1 MASGIA
7 VEVDASKVL
16 AVVNSAEGLEAALA
30 ERAAE
35 LAAKANSMG
44 AGFETEQT
52 VRWATGEHVGGTS
65 PEYGSD
71 VKRGSKGPVGIVMP
85 RNYAAML
92 DNHENNT
99 LLKAKG

>member
-1 MASGIA
+1 MARGIIVEIDAEKAIRA
-7 VEVDASKVL
+7 VNASDGIE
-16 AVVNSAEGLEAALA
+16 SALA
-30 ERAAE
+30 EKAAE
-35 LAAKANSMG
+35 IAAAANALG

-71 VKRGSKGPVGIVMP
+71 VKRGAKGPVGIVMT
-85 RNYAAML
+85 RNYAAMK